1 MKAEECGLP
10 DRITQ
15 VGLGLVAEALLVAIG
30 LHALTALVLADLG
43 LPTLLEVAHN
53 IFWLGLSSA
62 DFLNRNSVKFV
73 VRLGDDLVERI
84 FNNAFRAQFF

>member
-1 MKAEECGLP
+1 M
-10 DRITQ
+10 
-15 VGLGLVAEALLVAIG
+15 AIG
-30 LHALTALVLADLG
+30 LHALTALMLADLG

-73 VRLGDDLVERI
+73 VLLGDDFVERI
-84 FNNAFRAQFF
+84 FNNAFRSQIF